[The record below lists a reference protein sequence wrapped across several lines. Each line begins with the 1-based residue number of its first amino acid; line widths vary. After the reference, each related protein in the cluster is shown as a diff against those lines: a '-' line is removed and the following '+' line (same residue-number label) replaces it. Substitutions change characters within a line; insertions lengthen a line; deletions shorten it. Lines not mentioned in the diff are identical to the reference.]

1 MTMLWRSARQ
11 GLRASRKIF
20 PALLAFSLLLG
31 LMTTYALELKN
42 QQGVRLN
49 WDGAQWITAPDARA
63 VSYFRKIF
71 IVRAAPYKAFLKL
84 AGTENYKLYINGVE
98 VAVKSAATSEPIWL
112 GAVES
117 YLRPGKNVIAVRV
130 EKSTLGGAPAMIL
143 SLRVQDSQGQEQR
156 LVSDNAWKASFTPA
170 NGGADARVWY
180 QYGFYDEDWRAP
192 QLANGLKPPAISGN
206 VDYGYFLW
214 SRTSALQPV
223 WRSGAGDKASEARFV
238 LTLPFSRTALQNAWL
253 MAQCN
258 GSLKVNV
265 NQRRLGDYASDYPQ
279 IKVINLFQP
288 LGAAPANQIEVFADC
303 DPALGMGLQAVV
315 QTEEDRFISFPG
327 IDWRV
332 SPVSATDAPAQ
343 YERPAYTPHIRQ
355 VATEPA
361 ESAPIRFEDPS
372 LEVMRQVSY
381 PELILRAL
389 KWCAIWLLLNVLTSA
404 GLLLALA
411 GLPRLVAAIN
421 LLLTSLTCFG
431 ALLCALALDARLLTT
446 SLFNLGVVTA
456 LFGAALL
463 AQALSALQ
471 LRSSR
476 FAIGRESCATA
487 YVGGAAKILEESL

>member
-1 MTMLWRSARQ
+1 MLWRSARQ
-11 GLRASRKIF
+11 GLQASRKIF

-49 WDGAQWITAPDARA
+49 WDGARWITAPDARA
-63 VSYFRKIF
+63 VSYFRKVF

-98 VAVKSAATSEPIWL
+98 IAVKSAPTSEPIWL

-117 YLRPGKNVIAVRV
+117 YLRPGRNVIAVRV
-130 EKSTLGGAPAMIL
+130 EKSSLGGAPAMIL
-143 SLRVQDSQGQEQR
+143 SLRVQDSQGQEQL

-170 NGGADARVWY
+170 SGGADNRIWY
-180 QYGFYDEDWRAP
+180 QYGFYDADWRTP
-192 QLANGLKPPAISGN
+192 HLANGLEPPSISGN

-214 SRTSALQPV
+214 SRTSALEPV
-223 WRSGAGDKASEARFV
+223 WRSGGDRASEARFV
-238 LTLPFSRTALQNAWL
+238 LTLPFSRAALQNAWL
-253 MAQCN
+253 MTQCN
-258 GSLKVNV
+258 GTFKVNV

-288 LGAAPANQIEVFADC
+288 LGAGPANKIEVFADC
-303 DPALGMGLQAVV
+303 DPAHGIGLQAVA
-315 QTEEDRFISFPG
+315 QTGEDRFISFPG

-332 SPVSATDAPAQ
+332 SPVSATDAPAH

-355 VATEPA
+355 VSTESV
-361 ESAPIRFEDPS
+361 ENAPIRFEDPS
-372 LEVMRQVSY
+372 LEVMRQISY

-404 GLLLALA
+404 GLLLALG

-421 LLLTSLTCFG
+421 LLLTSLACFG

-446 SLFNLGVVTA
+446 TIFNLSVVTG
-456 LFGAALL
+456 LFGAALMS
-463 AQALSALQ
+463 QAVSALQ
-471 LRSSR
+471 LRSAHFEPGPVSKTQQ
-476 FAIGRESCATA
+476 IS
-487 YVGGAAKILEESL
+487 GAGVHRQVLEESL